1 MAREITAYSP
11 LPEGHMTHDW
21 SRLNHLQLG
30 RYAEY
35 FTKMQFV
42 LLGLDVYSA
51 EVDDR
56 GIDFVVRQ
64 EPDRYWDVQVK
75 SACKL
80 NYVFMRKEVFPLRP
94 NLLLALTLFED
105 GRDPD
110 QYLIPATRWTQPGEL
125 FVERD
130 YEGKISKPEFG
141 LNLSRKRLHELD
153 PFRFAN
159 AAAGIFGPGPASSL

>member
-1 MAREITAYSP
+1 MRHE
-11 LPEGHMTHDW
+11 W

-64 EPDRYWDVQVK
+64 EPGRYWDVQVK
-75 SACKL
+75 SVRNL
-80 NYVFMRKEVFPLRP
+80 NYVFVRKDVFRLRK
-94 NLLLALTLFED
+94 NLLLALALFEED
-105 GRDPD
+105 REPSL
-110 QYLIPATRWTQPGEL
+110 YLIPASRWEEPDGL
-125 FVERD
+125 FVDRD
-130 YEGKISKPEFG
+130 YDGKTSKPEYG
-141 LNLSRKRLHELD
+141 LNLSRKWLPELD
-153 PFRFAN
+153 SFRFEHS
-159 AAAGIFGPGPASSL
+159 GTSIFGISAPT

>member
-1 MAREITAYSP
+1 MQ
-11 LPEGHMTHDW
+11 HDW
-21 SRLNHLQLG
+21 SRLNHLQIG

-75 SACKL
+75 SVRKL
-80 NYVFMRKEVFPLRP
+80 NYVFVRKDVFRLRP
-94 NLLLALTLFED
+94 NLLLSLTLFED
-105 GRDPD
+105 GRAPD
-110 QYLIPATRWTQPGEL
+110 QYLIPASRWADPDGL
-125 FVERD
+125 FVDRD
-130 YEGKISKPEFG
+130 YEGRVSKPEYG
-141 LNLSRKRLHELD
+141 LNLSRTRLPQLES
-153 PFRFAN
+153 FRFEH
-159 AAAGIFGPGPASSL
+159 AAVDIFGLSDRA

>member
-1 MAREITAYSP
+1 MQ
-11 LPEGHMTHDW
+11 HDW
-21 SRLNHLQLG
+21 SRLNHLQIG
-30 RYAEY
+30 GYAEY

-75 SACKL
+75 SVRKL
-80 NYVFMRKEVFPLRP
+80 SYVFVRKDVFRLRP

-105 GRDPD
+105 GGEPD
-110 QYLIPATRWTQPGEL
+110 QYLIPASRWAEPDGL
-125 FVERD
+125 FVD
-130 YEGKISKPEFG
+130 QNYEGKFSKPEYG
-141 LNLSRKRLHELD
+141 LNLSRTRLEQLE
-153 PFRFAN
+153 PFRFER
-159 AAAGIFGPGPASSL
+159 AAANIFGLSDLA

>member
-1 MAREITAYSP
+1 MR
-11 LPEGHMTHDW
+11 HDW
-21 SRLNHLQLG
+21 SRLNHLQIG

-75 SACKL
+75 SVRKL
-80 NYVFMRKEVFPLRP
+80 NYVFVRKDVFSPSDTLGP
-94 NLLLALTLFED
+94 TGWALC
-105 GRDPD
+105 
-110 QYLIPATRWTQPGEL
+110 
-125 FVERD
+125 
-130 YEGKISKPEFG
+130 
-141 LNLSRKRLHELD
+141 
-153 PFRFAN
+153 
-159 AAAGIFGPGPASSL
+159 

>member
-1 MAREITAYSP
+1 MQ
-11 LPEGHMTHDW
+11 HDW
-21 SRLNHLQLG
+21 SRLNHLQIG

-75 SACKL
+75 SVRKL
-80 NYVFMRKEVFPLRP
+80 NYVFVRKDVFRLRP

-105 GRDPD
+105 GGEPD
-110 QYLIPATRWTQPGEL
+110 QYLIPASRWAEPDGL
-125 FVERD
+125 FVDRN
-130 YEGKISKPEFG
+130 YEGKVSKPEYG
-141 LNLSRKRLHELD
+141 LNLSRTRLEQLE
-153 PFRFAN
+153 PFRFER
-159 AAAGIFGPGPASSL
+159 AAANIFGLSDLA

>member
-1 MAREITAYSP
+1 MR
-11 LPEGHMTHDW
+11 HDW
-21 SRLNHLQLG
+21 SRLNHLQIG

-75 SACKL
+75 SVRKL
-80 NYVFMRKEVFPLRP
+80 NYVFVRKDVFRPRP
-94 NLLLALTLFED
+94 NLLLALTLFAD
-105 GRDPD
+105 GREPD
-110 QYLIPATRWTQPGEL
+110 QYLIPATRWAQPDGL
-125 FVERD
+125 FVDRD
-130 YEGKISKPEFG
+130 YEGKASKPEYG
-141 LNLSRKRLHELD
+141 LNLSRKWLAQLQ
-153 PFRFAN
+153 PFRFENSALD
-159 AAAGIFGPGPASSL
+159 IFFTSTDRT

>member
-1 MAREITAYSP
+1 MEN
-11 LPEGHMTHDW
+11 DW
-21 SRLNHLQLG
+21 SRLNHLQIG

-75 SACKL
+75 SVRNL
-80 NYVFMRKEVFPLRP
+80 NYVFVRKDLFRLRP
-94 NLLLALTLFED
+94 HLLLALTLFED
-105 GRDPD
+105 GHAPD
-110 QYLIPATRWTQPGEL
+110 QYLIPASRWAEPDRL
-125 FVERD
+125 FVDRD
-130 YEGKISKPEFG
+130 YDGRASRPEYG
-141 LNLSRKRLHELD
+141 LNLSRKRLPELEL
-153 PFRFAN
+153 FHFAH
-159 AAAGIFGPGPASSL
+159 AAANIFGMVPDQS

>member
-1 MAREITAYSP
+1 MSQKFTPSHERQ
-11 LPEGHMTHDW
+11 MQHDW
-21 SRLNHLQLG
+21 SRLNHLQIG

-35 FTKMQFV
+35 FTKMQFI

-75 SACKL
+75 SVRKL
-80 NYVFMRKEVFPLRP
+80 NYVFVRKDVFPLRP

-105 GRDPD
+105 GYAPD
-110 QYLIPATRWTQPGEL
+110 QYLIPASRWSQPDEF
-125 FVERD
+125 FVDRE
-130 YEGKISKPEFG
+130 YVGKASKPEYG
-141 LNLSRKRLHELD
+141 LNLSRKRLPQLEPYRFEHAGTNVFGLND
-153 PFRFAN
+153 PVGFQ
-159 AAAGIFGPGPASSL
+159 

>member
-1 MAREITAYSP
+1 MK
-11 LPEGHMTHDW
+11 HDW
-21 SRLNHLQLG
+21 SRLNHLQIG

-35 FTKMQFV
+35 YTKMQFV

-75 SACKL
+75 SVRKL
-80 NYVFMRKEVFPLRP
+80 NYVFVRKEVFRLRP

-105 GRDPD
+105 SRTPD
-110 QYLIPATRWTQPGEL
+110 QYLIPASRWAQPDKL
-125 FVERD
+125 FVNRD
-130 YEGKISKPEFG
+130 YEGKASKPEYG
-141 LNLSRKRLHELD
+141 LNLSRARLPQLE
-153 PFRFAN
+153 PYRFARV
-159 AAAGIFGPGPASSL
+159 AIDIFGLSDTA

>member
-1 MAREITAYSP
+1 MR
-11 LPEGHMTHDW
+11 HDW
-21 SRLNHLQLG
+21 SRLSHLQIG

-75 SACKL
+75 SVRNL
-80 NYVFMRKEVFPLRP
+80 NYVFVRKDVFRIRS

-105 GRDPD
+105 GHAPD
-110 QYLIPATRWTQPGEL
+110 QYLISASHWANPTGV
-125 FVERD
+125 FVDRN
-130 YEGKISKPEFG
+130 YEGGVSKPEYG
-141 LNLSRKRLHELD
+141 LNLSRRGLSQLEPL
-153 PFRFAN
+153 RFDR
-159 AAAGIFGPGPASSL
+159 AARDIFGIGAPLA

>member
-1 MAREITAYSP
+1 MQ
-11 LPEGHMTHDW
+11 HDW
-21 SRLNHLQLG
+21 SRLNHLQIG

-42 LLGLDVYSA
+42 LIGLDVYTA

-75 SACKL
+75 SVRKL
-80 NYVFMRKEVFPLRP
+80 NYVFVRKDVFRIRP

-105 GRDPD
+105 GHEAR
-110 QYLIPATRWTQPGEL
+110 QYLIPASRWESPDGL
-125 FVERD
+125 FVDRN
-130 YEGKISKPEFG
+130 YEGGVSKPEYG
-141 LNLSRKRLHELD
+141 LNLSRRALSQLE
-153 PFRFAN
+153 PFRFDRS
-159 AAAGIFGPGPASSL
+159 AAEIFGIGR

>member
-1 MAREITAYSP
+1 MQ
-11 LPEGHMTHDW
+11 HDW
-21 SRLNHLQLG
+21 SRLSHLQIG

-56 GIDFVVRQ
+56 GIDFVVRR

-75 SACKL
+75 SVRKL
-80 NYVFMRKEVFPLRP
+80 NYVFVRKHVFRLRP

-105 GRDPD
+105 GVAPD
-110 QYLIPATRWTQPGEL
+110 QYVIPASRWAEPNAL
-125 FVERD
+125 FVDRE
-130 YEGKISKPEFG
+130 YEGGISKPEYG
-141 LNLSRKRLHELD
+141 LNLSRKRLPELAS
-153 PFRFAN
+153 FRIEH
-159 AAAGIFGPGPASSL
+159 AAVNIFGIAAQNG

>member
-1 MAREITAYSP
+1 M
-11 LPEGHMTHDW
+11 HHDW

-42 LLGLDVYSA
+42 LLGLDVYTA

-75 SACKL
+75 SVRKL
-80 NYVFMRKEVFPLRP
+80 NYVFMRKDVFPLRS

-105 GRDPD
+105 GRAPD
-110 QYLIPATRWTQPGEL
+110 QYIIPASRWTAPDGL
-125 FVERD
+125 FVDRE
-130 YEGKISKPEFG
+130 YEGGVSKPEYG
-141 LNLSRKRLHELD
+141 LNLSRKRLPDLD
-153 PFRFAN
+153 PFRLAN
-159 AAAGIFGPGPASSL
+159 AAVNIFGTGTGHD